1 MRSNAR
7 KTSMATTTPRS
18 FRYVSAAVGRRLLG
32 VLLLILVGGSTLPAA
47 CDAQQSGG
55 APYRFSL
62 TTFDPAGQLGQ
73 VQRAVQAAARGV
85 PLIAFVDTHTEALWL
100 AAPQRLPSVCMTDDG
115 TARWGRVT
123 PNIVVAHTGV
133 GADGRLLLQRA
144 HQIALS
150 HDYQYGTAI
159 PLATLLQELALVLQ
173 EATRHAGG
181 RPGGA
186 TLLVAHLPS
195 HGRPTLVRL
204 DPSGSM
210 TVATSTPDK
219 DDGHGPYR
227 LVVNHDDASL
237 EWKDLARQ
245 LAGTTGKDAAH
256 AVVADW
262 CRAHLLPTSAA
273 AAAEPASAET
283 TTTPGTSLLTCRWTA
298 DGDYSTQQQQQE
310 ES

>member
-1 MRSNAR
+1 
-7 KTSMATTTPRS
+7 
-18 FRYVSAAVGRRLLG
+18 
-32 VLLLILVGGSTLPAA
+32 
-47 CDAQQSGG
+47 
-55 APYRFSL
+55 
-62 TTFDPAGQLGQ
+62 
-73 VQRAVQAAARGV
+73 V
-85 PLIAFVDTHTEALWL
+85 PLIAFVDNHTKALWL

-123 PNIVVAHTGV
+123 PDIVVAHTGV

-150 HDYQYGTAI
+150 HDYQYGTNI
-159 PLATLLQELALVLQ
+159 PLATLLQELALVMQ
-173 EATRHAGG
+173 QATRQAGG

-186 TLLVAHLPS
+186 TLLVAHLEAQG
-195 HGRPTLVRL
+195 GRPTLVRL

-210 TVATSTPDK
+210 TVAKSAQDK
-219 DDGHGPYR
+219 DDDGPYR

-237 EWKDLARQ
+237 EWKDLAQQ
-245 LAGTTGKDAAH
+245 LAGTTSGDAAH

-262 CRAHLLPTSAA
+262 CRAHLLPTSDAA
-273 AAAEPASAET
+273 AAAVADTASAD

-298 DGDYSTQQQQQE
+298 DGDYSTQQQQE